1 MRRLIKVLI
10 SPLTVTLC
18 IVGPLA
24 LAQDAPLKVW
34 YEQPAAS
41 WDEALPIG
49 NGRIAAMVFGRPW
62 EERLQMNEE
71 SVWAGEPGNNLPDI
85 GFYEALPT
93 IRKLLNEGKY
103 AEAQKAAE
111 KIVPSWNPGPNN
123 NYGMPYQPVGTL
135 SVHFPDHRDF
145 TNYRRELNLSDAT
158 AKVTYRV
165 KDVDYTREIFAS
177 FTDQVIVVRMTA
189 SKKNSITC
197 EISSRNP
204 HRTKS
209 VRAHRGVLTMTGVSG
224 DHEGKKGKVRFTS
237 LIKALHDK
245 GTIHSTDSSLFIK
258 NANEVTLLISIGT
271 SFRNYHDINLDENT
285 VARTYLHD
293 AERKT
298 FTELLASHTQ
308 YYKRFFDRVTL
319 DLGSTEQAQLPTDKR
334 VEQFRSAHDPQLVA
348 LYFQFGRY
356 LLISS
361 SQPGDEPATL
371 QGKWNPH
378 LAPPWDSKYTININT
393 EMNYWPAEV
402 TALPEM
408 HEPLFDMIED
418 LSVTGA
424 ESSKKLYHAR
434 GWSAHHNTDIW
445 RITGPVDAAF
455 YGLWP
460 MGGAWLSQHLWQ
472 HYLFSGDIAFLKK
485 YYPVLK
491 GAALFYDDV
500 LQEVPN
506 KNWLV
511 VSPSMSPENEHHRG
525 VSITMGAT
533 MDNQLVRDVFDNFIA
548 ASEKLNVDAP
558 LRDTVKMKRD
568 RLPPMMIGQHG
579 QLQEWLEDWD
589 RVDDQHRHVSHLY
602 GLYPSN
608 QISATRTPA
617 LFAAAR
623 QSLVY
628 RGDQSTGWS
637 MGWKVN
643 WWARLLDGDRAFK
656 LITDQLTP
664 AGKNGGAG
672 GTYPNLF
679 DAHPPFQIDGN
690 FGCTSGIAEMLVQSH
705 DGAVHLLPALP
716 STWRKGRVTG
726 LRTRGGFSIDME
738 WEEGQLKSLVI
749 HSSIGGN
756 LRIRSLSAIGD
767 SRLRLASGKNPNIF
781 FETPEIAEPMVSGD
795 NKRGAAPAPT
805 WYEYDFNTTADQS
818 YVIILR

>member
-1 MRRLIKVLI
+1 M
-10 SPLTVTLC
+10 TL
-18 IVGPLA
+18 
-24 LAQDAPLKVW
+24 W
-34 YEQPAAS
+34 YQQPAAK

-49 NGRIAAMVFGRPW
+49 NGRLAAMVFGRPW

-71 SVWAGEPGNNLPDI
+71 SVWAGEPGNNIPNT
-85 GFYEALPT
+85 GFYEGLPN
-93 IRKLLNEGKY
+93 IRRLLQEGKY
-103 AEAQKAAE
+103 TEAQKAAE

-135 SVHFPDHRDF
+135 SVYFPDHRDF
-145 TNYRRELNLSDAT
+145 TNYRRELDLANAT

-177 FTDQVIVVRMTA
+177 FTDQVFVVRLTA
-189 SKKNSITC
+189 SKKNALTC
-197 EISSRNP
+197 EISTRTP
-204 HRTKS
+204 QKTKS
-209 VRAHRGVLTMTGVSG
+209 VRVHRGIITMTGVSG

-237 LIKALHDK
+237 LVKAIHDK
-245 GTIHSTDSSLFIK
+245 GTLHSTDSSLFIK
-258 NANEVTLLISIGT
+258 NANEITLLVSIGT
-271 SFRNYHDINLDENT
+271 SFRNYHDISLDENT
-285 VARTYLHD
+285 VAKTYLHD

-298 FTELLASHTQ
+298 YADLLSSHAL
-308 YYKRFFDRVTL
+308 YYKKFFNRVTL
-319 DLGSTEQAQLPTDKR
+319 DLGTTPNAQLPTDR
-334 VEQFRSAHDPQLVA
+334 RIQEFRTSQDPQLVA

-408 HEPLFDMIED
+408 HEPLFDMIQD
-418 LSVTGA
+418 LSETGA

-434 GWSAHHNTDIW
+434 GWSAHHNTDVW

-472 HYLFSGDIAFLKK
+472 HYLYSGDATFLKK

-491 GAALFYDDV
+491 GAALFYNDV
-500 LQEVPN
+500 LQNVPN

-511 VSPSMSPENEHHRG
+511 VSPSMSPENEHHPG
-525 VSITMGAT
+525 VSIAMGAT
-533 MDNQLVRDVFDNFIA
+533 MDNQLVRDVFDNFID
-548 ASEKLNVDAP
+548 ASKKLNEDVGLCDSIRA
-558 LRDTVKMKRD
+558 KRE
-568 RLPPMMIGQHG
+568 RIPPMMVGQHG

-589 RVDDQHRHVSHLY
+589 RVDDKHRHVSHLY

-608 QISATRTPA
+608 QISPFRTPE
-617 LFAAAR
+617 LFDAAR
-623 QSLVY
+623 QTLVY

-664 AGKNGGAG
+664 AGQNSGAG

-690 FGCTSGIAEMLVQSH
+690 FGCTSGIAEMLLQSH
-705 DGAVHLLPALP
+705 DGAIHVLPALP
-716 STWRKGRVTG
+716 SSWRKGRIAG
-726 LRTRGGFSIDME
+726 IRARGGFTVDME
-738 WEEGQLKSLVI
+738 WDEGQLKSLVI
-749 HSSIGGN
+749 HSTIGGN
-756 LRIRSLSAIGD
+756 LRLRSALPIAD
-767 SRLRLASGKNPNIF
+767 TRLKAASGVNPNPYF
-781 FETPEIAEPMVSGD
+781 STPFVPPAVVSD
-795 NKRGAAPAPT
+795 KFLVRPSTPPKV
-805 WYEYDFNTTADQS
+805 YEYEFMTTAGQS
-818 YVIILR
+818 YVIIMR